1 MSDDRPVVWTR
12 AGAVRGIWRGVSAA
26 FLGIPFAEAPVGEL
40 RFAAPVPARPW
51 TGTLD
56 ASAPGPT
63 PQRRPFAEVTTVP
76 EPSFPGDATL
86 NLNVFTP
93 APGAEVGL
101 PVLVWIHGG
110 GFFAGS
116 PSSPWYDG
124 ASYNRDGVVTVSL
137 SYRLG
142 FDGFGWIDDAP
153 TNRGLRD
160 LIAGLEWV
168 RDDIAAFGGD
178 PARVTIAGQ
187 SAGGSAV
194 MALLASPLAKGLF
207 RQVIAHSAADLSLSI
222 TRAQVIGRAFA
233 GKAGVAPTRGGWSE
247 LDEDAILDAQVDL
260 MAPPAGPPP
269 SAAAFVKGALAGGG
283 VALPF
288 LPMVGDDVLPVG
300 VADALRRGGGAG
312 TALLAGTVAHE
323 FTPQPQP
330 VRLAWSA
337 SEPVQALTD
346 GGLPREAARR
356 YVEDQPEL
364 TWTADLCGQV
374 VTDLTFRMPLL
385 AWADSRPYR
394 TWLYDF
400 RWPAPGLGLSMH
412 CLELPFT
419 WDVMDAE
426 GAAAVTGPRPPQ
438 ELADDMHGAW
448 VRFIAS
454 GDPGWPSWDG
464 HNARVFGAGQA
475 DTYSASRTLAE
486 AMIARNASGV
496 VSTAP

>member
-1 MSDDRPVVWTR
+1 MSEERPVVRTR
-12 AGAVRGIWRGVSAA
+12 TGAVAGVWRGDSAA

-51 TGTLD
+51 THILD

-63 PQRRPFAEVTTVP
+63 PQRRPFAEVTTIP

-93 APGAEVGL
+93 APGGADGL

-124 ASYNRDGVVTVSL
+124 VAYNRDGVVTVSL

-168 RDDIAAFGGD
+168 RDNIGAFGGD
-178 PARVTIAGQ
+178 PSRVTIAGQ

-194 MALLASPLAKGLF
+194 MALLVSPLAQGLF
-207 RQVIAHSAADLSLSI
+207 SQVIAHSAASLSLSI
-222 TRAQVIGRAFA
+222 TRARVIGHAFA
-233 GKAGVAPTRGGWSE
+233 EKVGVESTRAGWSG
-247 LDEDAILDAQVDL
+247 LDETAVLDAQAQL
-260 MAPPAGPPP
+260 MAPPEGPSPT
-269 SAAAFVKGALAGGG
+269 AVTFVKGAIAVGG

-288 LPMVGDDVLPVG
+288 VPLVGDDVLPLVVG
-300 VADALRRGGGAG
+300 EALRNRAGAG
-312 TALLAGTVAHE
+312 VRLLAGTVAHE

-330 VRLAWSA
+330 VRLAWLDA
-337 SEPVQALTD
+337 DAVQVLAD
-346 GGLPREAARR
+346 AGLPRDQSRA
-356 YVEDQPEL
+356 YVEAQPEL

-385 AWADSRPYR
+385 AWADSRPDL
-394 TWLYDF
+394 TWVYDF
-400 RWPAPGLGLSMH
+400 RWPAPGVGLSIH

-419 WDVMDAE
+419 WDVLPR
-426 GAAAVTGPRPPQ
+426 AVAVVGSDPPQ
-438 ELADDMHGAW
+438 ELADELHSAW
-448 VRFIAS
+448 VRFIS
-454 GDPGWPSWDG
+454 GGDPGWPSWDG
-464 HNARVFGAGQA
+464 RNARVFGAGEA
-475 DTYSASRTLAE
+475 DTYLASRTLA
-486 AMIARNASGV
+486 AAVATTRA
-496 VSTAP
+496 

>member
-1 MSDDRPVVWTR
+1 MSEDRPLARTR
-12 AGAVRGIWRGVSAA
+12 CGAVSGVWRGDSAA
-26 FLGIPFAEAPVGEL
+26 FLGIPFAQPPVAEL

-51 TGTLD
+51 TDTFD

-63 PQRRPFAEVTTVP
+63 PQRRPFAEVTTIP

-93 APGAEVGL
+93 APGGTDGL

-124 ASYNRDGVVTVSL
+124 AAYNRDGVVTVSL

-153 TNRGLRD
+153 SNRGLRD

-168 RDDIAAFGGD
+168 RDNIAAFGGD
-178 PARVTIAGQ
+178 PSRVTIAGQ

-194 MALLASPLAKGLF
+194 MALLASPLAHGLF
-207 RQVIAHSAADLSLSI
+207 SKVIAHSAAALSLSI
-222 TRAQVIGRAFA
+222 TRARVIGHAFA
-233 GKAGVAPTRGGWSE
+233 EKVGVESTRAGWGR
-247 LDEDAILDAQVDL
+247 LDEAAVLDAQSAL
-260 MAPPAGPPP
+260 MAPPDGPPP
-269 SAAAFVKGALAGGG
+269 TAVGFVKGALAVGG

-288 LPMVGDDVLPVG
+288 VPLVGDDVLPVG
-300 VADALRRGGGAG
+300 VGEALRNRVGAG
-312 TALLAGTVAHE
+312 VPVLAGTVAHE
-323 FTPQPQP
+323 FTPKPQP
-330 VRLAWSA
+330 VRLAWSDSDA
-337 SEPVQALTD
+337 VQVLAD
-346 GGLPREAARR
+346 AGLPRDPSRA
-356 YVEDQPEL
+356 YVEAQPEL

-374 VTDLTFRMPLL
+374 VTDLTFRIPLL
-385 AWADSRPYR
+385 AWADSRPDR

-400 RWPAPGLGLSMH
+400 RWPAPGVGLSVH

-419 WDVMDAE
+419 WDVLED
-426 GAAAVTGPRPPQ
+426 AAAVVGKCPPR
-438 ELADDMHGAW
+438 ELADEMHGAW

-454 GDPGWPSWDG
+454 GDPGWASWDG
-464 HNARVFGAGQA
+464 HNARVFGANRS
-475 DTYSASRTLAE
+475 DTYGPSRTLA
-486 AMIARNASGV
+486 AAVAAAR
-496 VSTAP
+496 T

>member
-1 MSDDRPVVWTR
+1 MSEDRPVVRTHS
-12 AGAVRGIWRGVSAA
+12 GAVTGVWRGDSAA
-26 FLGIPFAEAPVGEL
+26 FLGIPFAGPPVGEL
-40 RFAAPVPARPW
+40 RFAAPAPARPW

-63 PQRRPFAEVTTVP
+63 PQRRPFADVTTIP

-93 APGAEVGL
+93 EPGGTNGL

-124 ASYNRDGVVTVSL
+124 AAYNRDGVVTVSL

-168 RDDIAAFGGD
+168 RDNIGAFGGD
-178 PARVTIAGQ
+178 PSRVTIAGQ

-194 MALLASPLAKGLF
+194 MALLVSPLAHGLF
-207 RQVIAHSAADLSLSI
+207 SQVIAHSAAALSLSI
-222 TRAQVIGRAFA
+222 TRARVIGHAFA
-233 GKAGVAPTRGGWSE
+233 ERVGVAPTRAGWSG
-247 LDEDAILDAQVDL
+247 LDETAVLDAQAEL
-260 MAPPAGPPP
+260 MAQPEAE
-269 SAAAFVKGALAGGG
+269 STTAVAFVAGALAVGG

-288 LPMVGDDVLPVG
+288 VPVVGDDVLPVG
-300 VADALRRGGGAG
+300 VGEALRNRLGAG
-312 TALLAGTVAHE
+312 VRVLAGTVAHE
-323 FTPQPQP
+323 FTPKPQP
-330 VRLAWSA
+330 VRLAWSDSDA
-337 SEPVQALTD
+337 AQVLAD
-346 GGLPREAARR
+346 AGLPLDRSRA
-356 YVEDQPEL
+356 YVEAQPEL

-385 AWADSRPYR
+385 AWADSRPDR

-400 RWPAPGLGLSMH
+400 RWPAPGVGLSMH

-419 WDVMDAE
+419 WDLLED
-426 GAAAVTGPRPPQ
+426 AAAVVGPHPPQ
-438 ELADDMHGAW
+438 ELADELHGAW
-448 VRFIAS
+448 VRFIAG

-464 HNARVFGAGQA
+464 RNARVFGAGQA
-475 DTYSASRTLAE
+475 DTYSASRTLA
-486 AMIARNASGV
+486 AAVAARGA
-496 VSTAP
+496 